1 MHSFII
7 MRPGC
12 HHTSN
17 ITTPFPTYHVTKKNK
32 GPTHSFILV
41 RDSWHRAYSQWKH
54 YPVSNPSAVLEFQGL
69 AQFQSLF
76 KEFRELAPEL
86 TKRVHLKYM
95 MTHCHVILLLNLDC
109 VSLQICYV
117 SNRHGDRSDQVHTA
131 AFSGD
136 TIRYETLLSANLF
149 SIVEFENA
157 VDTHQQL
164 LSQLT
169 ENQQVLKVSEQDFR
183 EDSLS

>member
-1 MHSFII
+1 

-17 ITTPFPTYHVTKKNK
+17 ITTPFPTYHVTKKIKAPHIASYWCEIHGTVHTVNEN
-32 GPTHSFILV
+32 TT
-41 RDSWHRAYSQWKH
+41 
-54 YPVSNPSAVLEFQGL
+54 PVSNPSAVLEFQGL

-183 EDSLS
+183 EDSLT

>member
-1 MHSFII
+1 
-7 MRPGC
+7 
-12 HHTSN
+12 
-17 ITTPFPTYHVTKKNK
+17 
-32 GPTHSFILV
+32 
-41 RDSWHRAYSQWKH
+41 
-54 YPVSNPSAVLEFQGL
+54 
-69 AQFQSLF
+69 
-76 KEFRELAPEL
+76 
-86 TKRVHLKYM
+86 M

-117 SNRHGDRSDQVHTA
+117 SNRHGDRSDQVNTA
-131 AFSGD
+131 AFSRD

-149 SIVEFENA
+149 STVEFENA

-169 ENQQVLKVSEQDFR
+169 ENQQVLKVSEQEFR